1 MGIKANFTQAD
12 VRKALEERMAKI
24 DLAIINRLRVLG
36 EQCVNVARTQRG
48 YKDQTGNLVNST
60 GYVVLKHGEIIK
72 SDFRR
77 SATITTQTKTGKQRT
92 SKGSK
97 DGVLVGEEYAKALAK
112 KYPRGYVLIVVAGMK
127 YAAAVEAKG
136 RDVLTT
142 AEQYAK
148 ENLPRMIEQLKTN
161 ISKMK

>member
-36 EQCVNVARTQRG
+36 EQCVNVARSVNT
-48 YKDQTGNLVNST
+48 YKDQTGNLRNSI
-60 GYVVLKHGEIIK
+60 GYVVLKHGVIVK
-72 SDFRR
+72 SDFKQ
-77 SATITTQTKTGKQRT
+77 SATISTQTKSGKWKTGKGGKQ
-92 SKGSK
+92 
-97 DGVLVGEEYAKALAK
+97 GVQVAEAHAKALAK
-112 KYPRGYVLIVVAGMK
+112 KYPRGYVLIVVAGMN

-148 ENLPRMIEQLKTN
+148 ENLPRMIEQLKKN
-161 ISKMK
+161 ISNMK